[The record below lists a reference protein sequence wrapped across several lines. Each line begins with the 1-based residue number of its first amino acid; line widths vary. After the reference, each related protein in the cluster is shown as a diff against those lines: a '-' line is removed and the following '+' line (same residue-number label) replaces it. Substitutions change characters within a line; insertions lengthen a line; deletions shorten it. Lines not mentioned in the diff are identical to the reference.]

1 MGSIIVTSGKQ
12 KGEYLPLGQRTS
24 VIGRDEALSLQ
35 VLDALVSRKHL
46 RIWFD
51 KATSKYYADDM
62 QSKHGVFINKHKITE
77 STVLNDGDEILIGDT
92 TLLYTNEDLDSK
104 ESALSHYKK
113 RGERVYRT
121 RGDSYI
127 DTNSKSK

>member
-1 MGSIIVTSGKQ
+1 MGSIIVTSERQ

-51 KATSKYYADDM
+51 KAANKYYAEDM
-62 QSKHGVFINKHKITE
+62 QSKHGVSINGRKITD
-77 STVLNDGDEILIGDT
+77 STLLTDGDEILIGNT
-92 TLLYTNEDLDSK
+92 TLLYTDEDLDSRD
-104 ESALSHYKK
+104 SALAHYKK

-127 DTNSKSK
+127 CPP

>member
-51 KATSKYYADDM
+51 KAANKYYAEDM
-62 QSKHGVFINKHKITE
+62 HSKHGVSINGRKITD
-77 STVLNDGDEILIGDT
+77 STALTDGDEILIGDT
-92 TLLYTNEDLDSK
+92 TLLYTDEDFDSRD
-104 ESALSHYKK
+104 SALAHYKK
-113 RGERVYRT
+113 RGERIYRT
-121 RGDSYI
+121 RGDSYVCPP
-127 DTNSKSK
+127 

>member
-1 MGSIIVTSGKQ
+1 MGSIIVTSGQQ

-51 KATSKYYADDM
+51 KATGKYYADDI
-62 QSKHGVFINKHKITE
+62 QSKHGVFINKHKLTD
-77 STVLNDGDEILIGDT
+77 SAVLNDGDEILIGGT
-92 TLLYTNEDLDSK
+92 TLLYTDEDFDSRD
-104 ESALSHYKK
+104 SALAHYKK
-113 RGERVYRT
+113 RGERTYRT

-127 DTNSKSK
+127 CPP

>member
-1 MGSIIVTSGKQ
+1 MESIIVTSGKH

-24 VIGRDEALSLQ
+24 VIGRDEALSLR

-51 KATSKYYADDM
+51 KAASKYYADDM
-62 QSKHGVFINKHKITE
+62 QSTHGVFVNEHKITN
-77 STVLNDGDEILIGDT
+77 STVLNDGDEILIGKT
-92 TLLYTNEDLDSK
+92 TLLYTDEHLDSR
-104 ESALSHYKK
+104 ESALAHYKK
-113 RGERVYRT
+113 RGERTYRT

-127 DTNSKSK
+127 SPP